1 MNRITIFL
9 INHLS
14 NRRVVFG
21 RTYFLHTSISISTPP
36 VSTTTPLESRKRKKT
51 HTMRRILHK
60 LMRVPKA
67 PVAHIQPLGF
77 APSDEVL
84 WIERRVLGRDAQVS
98 QHDVADVLRAMH
110 GRSDGRAV
118 LR

>member
-1 MNRITIFL
+1 
-9 INHLS
+9 
-14 NRRVVFG
+14 
-21 RTYFLHTSISISTPP
+21 
-36 VSTTTPLESRKRKKT
+36 
-51 HTMRRILHK
+51 MRRILHK

-110 GRSDGRAV
+110 GRSDGRAM